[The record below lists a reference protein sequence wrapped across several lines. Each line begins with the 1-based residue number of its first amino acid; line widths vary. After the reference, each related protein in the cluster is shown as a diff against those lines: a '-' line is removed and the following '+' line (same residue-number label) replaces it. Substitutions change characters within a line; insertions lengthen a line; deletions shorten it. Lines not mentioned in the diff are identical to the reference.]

1 MMEYYTEQEV
11 VYKVPN
17 RLSAASSFVIVL
29 QLLDSHEG
37 YELLIRG
44 LVRNAALVIC
54 AFFRSAPM
62 VSAGIL
68 RSMVA
73 QCNKAF
79 LATSYGRV
87 VSQLICA
94 MKTSL

>member
-11 VYKVPN
+11 VHKVPN
-17 RLSAASSFVIVL
+17 LLCAASSFVIVL
-29 QLLDSHEG
+29 QLLDIHEG

-44 LVRNAALVIC
+44 LVRNAALASC
-54 AFFRSAPM
+54 ALFRSTPM
-62 VSAGIL
+62 VSAGFL

-79 LATSYGRV
+79 WRLVMVEWSD
-87 VSQLICA
+87 
-94 MKTSL
+94 

>member
-1 MMEYYTEQEV
+1 V
-11 VYKVPN
+11 VHKVPN

-29 QLLDSHEG
+29 RLLDSHDEG

-54 AFFRSAPM
+54 ALFRSAPM

-79 LATSYGRV
+79 LATSYDRV

-94 MKTSL
+94 MKISL